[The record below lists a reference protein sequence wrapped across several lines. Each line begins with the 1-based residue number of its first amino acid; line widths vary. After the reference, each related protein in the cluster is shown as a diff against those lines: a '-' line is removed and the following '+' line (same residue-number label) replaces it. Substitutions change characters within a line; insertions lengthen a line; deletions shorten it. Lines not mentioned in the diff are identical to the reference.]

1 MSTSEEKYSEIRERV
16 TNVLRNSTGLPV
28 QKVKY
33 AGSRMKGTYRESS
46 DLDLQFSV
54 QGDPSKDYVYPKVV
68 DTIKSTLG
76 HLVDVGTSGNVVK
89 VWGTGFSIDLVL
101 MKTYEM

>member
-1 MSTSEEKYSEIRERV
+1 MSTNEEKYSEIKKRLA
-16 TNVLRNSTGLPV
+16 NVLRNSTGLPV

-33 AGSRMKGTYRESS
+33 AGSRQKGNYKESS

-54 QGDPSKDYVYPKVV
+54 QGDPQKDNVYPKVV
-68 DTIKSTLG
+68 DAIKSTLD
-76 HLVDVGTSGNVVK
+76 HLVSVGTSGNVVK

-101 MKTYEM
+101 MKTYEI